1 MCIRDRVGVAS
12 GAGPSGVRGE
22 PGVFGF
28 GVGVGVA
35 RGLTFPFGLFLTL
48 QFFCAAWT
56 VLDAL
61 HFCDTGFTGVLPSE
75 ASARRIANQL
85 TT

>member
-1 MCIRDRVGVAS
+1 M
-12 GAGPSGVRGE
+12 RGE

-35 RGLTFPFGLFLTL
+35 RGLTFAFGCFLTL

-56 VLDAL
+56 VFDAL
-61 HFCDTGFTGVLPSE
+61 HFFVTGFAGVPPSE
-75 ASARRIANQL
+75 ARARRIANQL